1 MAKGKTLEYV
11 LELNDGITLLE
22 GMEIYK
28 QAMKD
33 IAPVNVDGDGYLG
46 WDMSSNVPGW
56 TVELRDYGVG
66 KPQRVIIGKAPRVRK
81 NATKDKT
88 AC

>member
-1 MAKGKTLEYV
+1 MAKGKNSQYV
-11 LELNDGITLLE
+11 FELNDGITLLD
-22 GMEIYK
+22 GREIYK

-56 TVELRDYGVG
+56 TVEVRDYGVG

-81 NATKDKT
+81 KGATEKK
-88 AC
+88 

>member
-1 MAKGKTLEYV
+1 MAKVKTTKFEI
-11 LELNDGITLLE
+11 ELNDGITLLE

-46 WDMSSNVPGW
+46 WDMSNNVPGW
-56 TVELRDYGVG
+56 TVEVRDYGVG
-66 KPQRVIIGKAPRVRK
+66 KPQRIIIGKAPRVEK
-81 NATKDKT
+81 KHKVSKK
-88 AC
+88 

>member
-1 MAKGKTLEYV
+1 MAKGKKLEYV
-11 LELNDGITLLE
+11 LELNDGITLLD

-33 IAPVNVDGDGYLG
+33 IDPVNVDGDGYLG
-46 WDMSSNVPGW
+46 WDMSKNVPGW
-56 TVELRDYGVG
+56 KVEVRDYGVG
-66 KPQRVIIGKAPRVRK
+66 KPQQIIIGKAPRVRK
-81 NATKDKT
+81 NASKGKT